1 MYVGSIH
8 TKALVIVTSWSLE
21 SLAFC
26 NLCIRTCGGEADQ
39 ERERESE
46 IERGRERKSYVR
58 GKELNQNGLPDKQE
72 AMAVLLKLWGSS

>member
-26 NLCIRTCGGEADQ
+26 NLCIRKACGGEADQ

-46 IERGRERKSYVR
+46 RERGRARKS
-58 GKELNQNGLPDKQE
+58 
-72 AMAVLLKLWGSS
+72 